1 MISQGTLDEERI
13 EAGKGRRKRKRKRK
27 RKSSGE
33 GGRLSALCVS
43 PLSSTA
49 SAIAPSDLVRK
60 MAAER
65 VVSRYHPPSP
75 PSSP

>member
-13 EAGKGRRKRKRKRK
+13 EAGKGRRKRK